1 MSISQNVRFRMGID
15 KEDSS
20 SSPPGERL
28 TIELSDALKNGGWQ
42 PGDYDNWRD
51 MGWCLPVS
59 TGSERLA
66 IYLAITEPG
75 EWMLQVAPAY
85 LPGAMAKLFGRQAS
99 ATSESCYE
107 LARAVNGFLSSNK
120 AETIGWCWDGFP
132 EPDHPSEPQPVGN
145 S

>member
-1 MSISQNVRFRMGID
+1 MARH
-15 KEDSS
+15 
-20 SSPPGERL
+20 
-28 TIELSDALKNGGWQ
+28 GG
-42 PGDYDNWRD
+42 
-51 MGWCLPVS
+51 CLPVS

-75 EWMLQVAPAY
+75 EWMLQIAPAY

-107 LARAVNGFLSSNK
+107 LARAVNGFLSRNK